1 MKGLVVG
8 IIEECLSGSRRSDSD
23 VTVTGKKVGIH
34 ERETVSKQGS
44 RGEVGIIAL
53 IKILVFFGDKEDKV
67 KNDVAEVGEDV
78 EGDDR
83 AILSLD
89 VLFDVHATKK
99 VIVNFRLWGSI
110 RKVFRFGVRARNFSK
125 TGVLGNGESASLE
138 RWSHSE
144 DVSVRMCRRGDL

>member
-1 MKGLVVG
+1 MVR

-44 RGEVGIIAL
+44 RREVRIIAL
-53 IKILVFFGDKEDKV
+53 IKILVFFSDKEDKV
-67 KNDVAEVGEDV
+67 KDDVAEVGEDV
-78 EGDDR
+78 EGDDG

-110 RKVFRFGVRARNFSK
+110 REVFRFGVRARNFGK
-125 TGVLGNGESASLE
+125 TGVLGNGESAGLE
-138 RWSHSE
+138 RWSHG
-144 DVSVRMCRRGDL
+144 RM